1 VESEAPIPWSN
12 VMLMCSKCMA
22 ATRVTHKSLEDGKKI
37 RACTK
42 CGETIDS

>member
-1 VESEAPIPWSN
+1 
-12 VMLMCSKCMA
+12 MLMCSKCMA

>member
-1 VESEAPIPWSN
+1 
-12 VMLMCSKCMA
+12 MA